1 MRTLAERAAV
11 VGLPPPGYD
20 WDDVRRLADALHTL
34 ALRYAVDADDADV
47 FFDLFFDLVD
57 RRGRG
62 GHPLDEGNCER
73 DACRGEPCPFQ
84 RAVRPGVG
92 RPPAPTGASL
102 GRSRP
107 TIPWRT
113 AR

>member
-1 MRTLAERAAV
+1 MVTRPLSPEPARPRDPADRRELAALARQSERVAGEMRTLAERAAV

-57 RRGRG
+57 RRGR
-62 GHPLDEGNCER
+62 ER
-73 DACRGEPCPFQ
+73 GPEPP
-84 RAVRPGVG
+84 R
-92 RPPAPTGASL
+92 
-102 GRSRP
+102 
-107 TIPWRT
+107 
-113 AR
+113 